1 MRKLKGRELYR
12 EHRQININ
20 VFFVFIYCLLW
31 KYETSNIQRVESIVQ

>member
-20 VFFVFIYCLLW
+20 VFLFLFIVY
-31 KYETSNIQRVESIVQ
+31 YGSIETSNIQRVESIVQ